1 MPVLTLVGDLQ
12 QRGLLGRGGRLA
24 IRPSSPVRFCALMP
38 LALALAKAAAS
49 AVNVALVFNAV
60 APQDDD
66 RLPAVL
72 PVVERKPLEIAR
84 SQQTVRDDWARAL
97 AKRG

>member
-1 MPVLTLVGDLQ
+1 MQ

-97 AKRG
+97 AKRS